1 MSGIDGLNVF
11 GSLTAANGKRV
22 DLKDFDANNDGV
34 VSAEEW
40 EQGIKDFEL
49 DKLELSTA
57 DANGDKIID
66 EDEFAVLEQKADI
79 QAALNE
85 YQATIAKDFTGEN
98 AEYAKNVQ
106 DRLKEYATDF
116 VAKYTGEIKD
126 MATQFKADLP
136 DKYAEIK
143 EDILNQT
150 PEALATKKEAEQKA
164 IKSKVIEQ
172 IVTTISND
180 TNSGYSSTVSKAVAK
195 AVGKKLEGFAADF
208 IKNYTGDDLEADLSE
223 YLNSKLNETER
234 DLMGAAIA
242 VYNNGVDAL
251 GNYIDSDELEELKT
265 LAKTLLSEAL
275 DKGITVK
282 FGGKTIK
289 NVSAI
294 TTVLKSYTDGD
305 DLKDAVQNFINS
317 LSTDDIISQIL
328 KTEESNAAA
337 ASYNN
342 FTKITGSEYKIDASL
357 IDYSSIS
364 GYFDGGE
371 ISANNRCRSSAVKIA
386 EDEGRETLNNESL
399 KSQMK
404 NQIKSMLEAKGIDFS
419 QIETVFENVYS
430 DTINATLSQDGMYST
445 NRIGCFPRIY
455 KVTIDIKTLV
465 DTFITNFNTNI
476 AKAIDEMNASDKDM
490 DLQDIDY
497 SVLGE
502 EDVNGN
508 TDNLE
513 DKYKTGDNLTSSWSE
528 DSSTYDS
535 VAEKSIEKLKP
546 QMLAKARAMC
556 SANGVEFDESTFA
569 TMFNNA
575 KGIAVAAGLTK
586 TTILRHTK
594 SILNTKTLINTF
606 TQEFKTSYTAWV
618 NSKKTK

>member
-1 MSGIDGLNVF
+1 MEDAI
-11 GSLTAANGKRV
+11 TAFNQGAN
-22 DLKDFDANNDGV
+22 
-34 VSAEEW
+34 
-40 EQGIKDFEL
+40 
-49 DKLELSTA
+49 
-57 DANGDKIID
+57 
-66 EDEFAVLEQKADI
+66 
-79 QAALNE
+79 
-85 YQATIAKDFTGEN
+85 
-98 AEYAKNVQ
+98 
-106 DRLKEYATDF
+106 
-116 VAKYTGEIKD
+116 
-126 MATQFKADLP
+126 
-136 DKYAEIK
+136 
-143 EDILNQT
+143 
-150 PEALATKKEAEQKA
+150 
-164 IKSKVIEQ
+164 
-172 IVTTISND
+172 
-180 TNSGYSSTVSKAVAK
+180 
-195 AVGKKLEGFAADF
+195 
-208 IKNYTGDDLEADLSE
+208 
-223 YLNSKLNETER
+223 
-234 DLMGAAIA
+234 
-242 VYNNGVDAL
+242 AL
-251 GNYIDSDELEELKT
+251 GSYIDSDELEDLKN
-265 LAKTLLSEAL
+265 LAQTLLSAAL

-282 FGGKTIK
+282 LGGKTIK
-289 NVSAI
+289 NEAGITSA
-294 TTVLKSYTDGD
+294 LKNYTDGD

-317 LSTDDIISQIL
+317 LSTDDIISQIS

-371 ISANNRCRSSAVKIA
+371 ISANNRCRSFAVEIA
-386 EDEGRETLNNESL
+386 ENEGRETLNNESL

-404 NQIKSMLEAKGIDFS
+404 NQIKSMLEAKGVDFS

-430 DTINATLSQDGMYST
+430 DTINATLSQDGMHST
-445 NRIGCFPRIY
+445 NREGYGPWRKY
-455 KVTIDIKTLV
+455 NVTIDIKTLV

-508 TDNLE
+508 TENLE
-513 DKYKTGDNLTSSWSE
+513 DKYKTGDNLTSSWSK

-556 SANGVEFDESTFA
+556 TANGVEFDESTFA

-586 TTILRHTK
+586 TTIFSHTK
-594 SILNTKTLINTF
+594 SILNMKTLINTF